1 MNSEMD
7 YELDDE
13 QDYLSDDQNPL
24 SEIVFLTPSQINNAL
39 TLSQRV
45 ADPNKRWAVYLNGL
59 ALAGLRQWLT
69 THTVNF
75 SLDETRC
82 VILEPT
88 IADGTSAVCHLQ
100 AKGFRLCLIA
110 TEPKQGDFLL
120 PQTVVNHSDFAAH
133 FYLPITV
140 YEEQSAIAL
149 QGFIQQDDL
158 IQHHAIETLTSSAGN
173 TYPLP
178 KQWLNP
184 DLDCLLLYLNCLDPH
199 RISLPSSQ
207 TLVRRVHQLLMQPVV
222 NTAQWFQAELQTQ
235 LEPIAQ
241 TLNWVIIPP
250 KTFASAMRELPTQ
263 TDWRETQLEP
273 LLDSLRQ
280 PVSQGMSIAANARAA
295 YRHFSLSGVQLQ
307 LYAIVSLLESPNTEA
322 EWSMLLVLKQQT
334 NQPLPDGLTLEVR
347 DLQMMQIVQCL
358 RSSNAA
364 GCLFTEAIGA
374 LTEQFLVTIALD
386 TGVAVTLPTLQFQP
400 TKS

>member
-7 YELDDE
+7 YEFDDE
-13 QDYLSDDQNPL
+13 PNYLTDDGDRRP
-24 SEIVFLTPSQINNAL
+24 EIVFLTPSQVEQAL
-39 TLSQRV
+39 HLSQRI
-45 ADPNKRWAVYLNGL
+45 ADSGKQWAVYLNGL
-59 ALAGLRQWLT
+59 ALAGFRQWLT
-69 THTVNF
+69 TRTINF
-75 SLDETRC
+75 SLDDTHC
-82 VILEPT
+82 VILEPA
-88 IADGTSAVCHLQ
+88 IADGTSAVCRLQ

-110 TEPKQGDFLL
+110 TELNQGDFRV

-140 YEEQSAIAL
+140 YEEQSAIGL
-149 QGFIQQDDL
+149 QGFIQQDAL
-158 IQHHAIETLTSSAGN
+158 IQHNATQTLIGQTGT
-173 TYPLP
+173 TYQLP

-184 DLDCLLLYLNCLDPH
+184 DLNCLLLYLNCLDPCT
-199 RISLPSSQ
+199 ISLPQPSSQ
-207 TLVRRVHQLLMQPVV
+207 TLAQRVHQLLVQPVV

-235 LEPIAQ
+235 LD
-241 TLNWVIIPP
+241 WVVIPTQ
-250 KTFASAMRELPTQ
+250 TFASALRELPTQ
-263 TDWRETQLEP
+263 TDWRETQIEP

-280 PVSQGMSIAANARAA
+280 PVSQGMPIAANTRAA
-295 YRHFSLSGVQLQ
+295 YRCFSLSGVELQ
-307 LYAIVSLLESPNTEA
+307 LYAIVSLLESSNSEA
-322 EWSMLLVLKQQT
+322 EWSLLLVLKHQT

-358 RSSNAA
+358 RASTAA
-364 GCLFTEAIGA
+364 GCLFTEVIGA